1 MPGIYI
7 HIPFCLQKCSYCDF
21 YSVKSTDATIQRY
34 LLDLKR
40 EILLYQEESKW
51 RELKFQTIYFGGGT
65 PSILESGQIFE
76 IIQLIKNI
84 FQIES
89 NAEITLEMNPETVN
103 PEKLRDFFQIGINRL
118 NLGIQSFD
126 MTELRIL
133 NRIHSV
139 SKAIESIE
147 LARIAGFTN
156 LGLDFIF
163 GIPGQSLADWLKNLK
178 HAVSFRPEHLSIY
191 GLTIEPRTL
200 LAKKVAGGELIP
212 CPEELERQMFLE
224 TIHFLRE
231 NGFEHYEISNYAR
244 PGFRSQHNQIYWR
257 EEPYLGFGA
266 SAHSFNPPVR
276 YWNVANLNDYHEFL
290 TQNQFPRKEVEIL
303 TPEQQ
308 KIEWIFLGLRRR
320 EGLDFMVFNQRFNCD
335 FFIEYRGALKQ
346 LGINYFTGQKIES
359 EYLVIENEYIKL
371 TETGFLVYNEIC
383 VKFV

>member
-34 LLDLKR
+34 LLDLKK
-40 EILLYQEESKW
+40 EILLYQEESEW

-76 IIQLIKNI
+76 IIQLIKKN

-89 NAEITLEMNPETVN
+89 NAEITLEVNPETVN
-103 PEKLRDFFQIGINRL
+103 PEKLRDFYQIGINRL

-147 LARIAGFTN
+147 SARTAGFTN

-163 GIPGQSLADWLKNLK
+163 GIPGQRLADWRKNLNL
-178 HAVSFRPEHLSIY
+178 AVSFRPEHLSIY

-200 LAKKVAGGELIP
+200 LAKKVASGELIP
-212 CPEELERQMFLE
+212 SPEELERQMFLE
-224 TIHFLRE
+224 TVHYLRE
-231 NGFEHYEISNYAR
+231 NGYEHYEISNYAR

-266 SAHSFNPPVR
+266 SAHSFNLPVR
-276 YWNVANLNDYHEFL
+276 YWNVANLNGYHESL
-290 TQNQFPRKEVEIL
+290 MQNQFPRKETEIL
-303 TPEQQ
+303 TSEQQ

-320 EGLDFMVFNQRFNCD
+320 EGLDFMAFNQRFNCD
-335 FFIEYRGALKQ
+335 FFTEYRTALKQ
-346 LGINYFTGQKIES
+346 LGINNFTGQKIES

-383 VKFV
+383 AKFV